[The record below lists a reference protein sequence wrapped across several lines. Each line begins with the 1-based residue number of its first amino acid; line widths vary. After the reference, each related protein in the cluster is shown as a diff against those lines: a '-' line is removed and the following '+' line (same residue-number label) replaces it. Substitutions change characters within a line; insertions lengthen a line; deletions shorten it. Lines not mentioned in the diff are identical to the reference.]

1 MKQKYYIIKEGYGHR
16 VGDIMEEHPNC
27 MGFFRA
33 FESGSEYVFMSP
45 DEVAL
50 DKFNVL
56 NYTAL
61 KTNMVLPTDAQEQK
75 GIKDDSSKTQWWY
88 MDNFWPDLEQVA
100 DVLTYG
106 DSKYPADDG
115 ANWKR
120 LDNPEQRLCDAL
132 LRHALKYRY
141 ESKDDPETGKSHLAH
156 AITNALML
164 MYFDRNK
171 KGK

>member
-1 MKQKYYIIKEGYGHR
+1 MTPRYFVVQEVFGYKIGE
-16 VGDIMEEHPNC
+16 VLEEHPVNA
-27 MGFFRA
+27 GFFRRY
-33 FESGSEYVFMSP
+33 GTDTEYTYMSP
-45 DEVAL
+45 YDVMPEISGTHSLV
-50 DKFNVL
+50 D
-56 NYTAL
+56 
-61 KTNMVLPTDAQEQK
+61 TDAQKHK
-75 GIKDDSSKTQWWY
+75 GIKDDSGKTQWWY

-106 DSKYPADDG
+106 DSKYPAEDG

-132 LRHALKYRY
+132 LRHVLKYRY
-141 ESKDDPETGKSHLAH
+141 ESKEDSETGKSHLAH

-171 KGK
+171 KGN